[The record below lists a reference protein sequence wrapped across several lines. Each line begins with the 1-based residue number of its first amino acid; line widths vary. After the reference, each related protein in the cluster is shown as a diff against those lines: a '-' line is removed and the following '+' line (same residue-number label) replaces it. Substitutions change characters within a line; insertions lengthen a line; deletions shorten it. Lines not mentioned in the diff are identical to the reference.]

1 MSGVMPRLWL
11 NPWAARTLEHDLP
24 FSVSRLH
31 DERFIN
37 NARAGTDA
45 NTLVGLPPD
54 WPGKPFQETWL

>member
-37 NARAGTDA
+37 NTRAGTDA
-45 NTLVGLPPD
+45 NT
-54 WPGKPFQETWL
+54 PGKPFQETWL